1 MKTHIRL
8 IWMICTGVGCSGT
21 STPPVVGSRETTYDM
36 LALPPMGR
44 LPAVAIVGT
53 ADTFVLELDGITV
66 TGLDQAV
73 KTWATVVRGANVGL
87 IRHTVTQS
95 DTSSA
100 DRLADSGRVVLTL
113 RDGPAKP
120 PRDTTMIFVATW
132 TREGRQWLL
141 QSERIRSR

>member
-1 MKTHIRL
+1 
-8 IWMICTGVGCSGT
+8 
-21 STPPVVGSRETTYDM
+21 
-36 LALPPMGR
+36 MGR

-53 ADTFVLELDGITV
+53 ADTFVLELDGSTV

-73 KTWATVVRGANVGL
+73 KAWATLVRGANIGL

-95 DTSSA
+95 DDSSA
-100 DRLADSGRVVLTL
+100 DRLADSGRVVFTL

-141 QSERIRSR
+141 QSERISSR